1 MKKKTTKKKKTATK
15 TVSLKLRLGEKI
27 VKAVDKKIKRKI
39 QVETKKAGVAQINA
53 TNPYA
58 PGTWGVKYIY
68 DSSRNSVDPYFY
80 KLSAA
85 EIRKNK
91 KKEIFLP
98 HEETVEEVLEKMKF
112 KK

>member
-1 MKKKTTKKKKTATK
+1 MKKKTTTKKKTAKK
-15 TVSLKLRLGEKI
+15 TISLKLKLGEKT
-27 VKAVDKKIKRKI
+27 VKAVQKKIKRKI
-39 QVETKKAGVAQINA
+39 QVEAKEAGVAEINA

-91 KKEIFLP
+91 KKEIYLP
-98 HEETVEEVLEKMKF
+98 HEETVEEALEKLKF